1 MPSELHEQLAQAAE
15 REDVSLNR
23 YVTQALSSWVDPP
36 ERHVPQTARALR
48 AAVATNLAVVVV
60 AGVVAVILFVL
71 AVQQGL

>member
-23 YVTQALSSWVDPP
+23 YVTQALSSWVDPS